1 MGFNTNF
8 KKGKKSMK
16 KQKKRL
22 TKKQNGV
29 LNDLFKGSLSEI
41 EVLKKYKISTQ
52 LYKKW
57 LADDEMFADE
67 FAFRIQA
74 GKRQCELIIA
84 NYAPFAAAK
93 LIELTESQKEE
104 TTRKACLD
112 VISLP
117 LELTHHKRKKAAQPE
132 DQAQDISADIASKM
146 LEILAGDQNK

>member
-1 MGFNTNF
+1 
-8 KKGKKSMK
+8 MK

-22 TKKQNGV
+22 TKKQNSV

-57 LADDEMFADE
+57 LDEDKMFSEE
-67 FAFRIQA
+67 FTFRIQA

-84 NYAPFAAAK
+84 NYAPAAAAK
-93 LIELTESQKEE
+93 LIDLMQSQKEE
-104 TTRKACLD
+104 ITRKACLD

-117 LELTHHKRKKAAQPE
+117 LELTQHKRKKAPHAKE
-132 DQAQDISADIASKM
+132 EAKDISADLASKM
-146 LEILAGDQNK
+146 LEILAGDKNK